1 MISIAGPFGESLN
14 AIIAG
19 MSPDDVAKLLDVR
32 PNVIRKAMRR
42 TGMRLR
48 VRKHKGVYMLTDLDI
63 DQLCQ
68 MLDKKR
74 LQPVEDIDTEGFP
87 PEWLG
92 DPSHTAE
99 FIAERFR
106 RERRLLE
113 LIRKADLAS

>member
-1 MISIAGPFGESLN
+1 M
-14 AIIAG
+14 IAG
-19 MSPDDVAKLLDVR
+19 MSPEDVAELLDVK
-32 PNVIRKAMRR
+32 PNTIRKAMRR

-48 VRKHKGVYMLTDLDI
+48 IQKHKGIYRLTDSDI

-68 MLDKKR
+68 ILNKKR
-74 LQPVEDIDTEGFP
+74 LRPVEDIDTDGFP

-92 DPSHTAE
+92 DPSHTPA

-113 LIRKADLAS
+113 LIRKAGLAS